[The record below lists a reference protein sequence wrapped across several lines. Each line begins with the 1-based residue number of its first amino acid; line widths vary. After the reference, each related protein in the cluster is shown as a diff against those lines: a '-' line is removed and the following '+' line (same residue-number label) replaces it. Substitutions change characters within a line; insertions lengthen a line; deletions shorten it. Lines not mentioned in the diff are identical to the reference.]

1 MCLPLNLIVIQIFS
15 KNICTLKFLVLSFS
29 LSFVNVDTILAQFS
43 MSVIPVC
50 ALSTTIR
57 GNRLKETMGELR
69 QNTTLSTKQTMPLRA
84 VQVEDTIKVYDAST
98 ISINGHGKHRYGII
112 KS

>member
-1 MCLPLNLIVIQIFS
+1 
-15 KNICTLKFLVLSFS
+15 
-29 LSFVNVDTILAQFS
+29 

-69 QNTTLSTKQTMPLRA
+69 QNTTRSTTQTMSLRA
-84 VQVEDTIKVYDAST
+84 TRVEDNINVYDAST
-98 ISINGHGKHRYGII
+98 ISINGHGKYYKIVIRNDGFPVYNNVSLSLHFNL
-112 KS
+112 